1 MWLFW
6 KKIQLYLKRTQ
17 IKGLDPAKP
26 YFDLVSEE
34 MRLLPTDA
42 EFVDVIHTNS
52 GEIWNGALSLPEPVG
67 QVDFYPNGGSHQA
80 GCTEVC
86 IGTSCIGI
94 DLVDLF
100 GEYYL
105 LTNSLFNWL

>member
-1 MWLFW
+1 
-6 KKIQLYLKRTQ
+6 
-17 IKGLDPAKP
+17 
-26 YFDLVSEE
+26 

-105 LTNSLFNWL
+105 LTNSLFNCAVSEGVRSLPTMTALSLIKLGLGKSTPRI